1 MSRSAI
7 DISTFASLKAEKEY
21 WLPQVFLPPKDY
33 AFIAAADSALIYSPG
48 GGGKSALLHMLAYE
62 WEDGKNGVLVVQW
75 RPELPATNDNVNVRD
90 AWLNMLFS
98 QMGFSLLEYLITN
111 EKIINQLPNWAA
123 KFLEAF
129 LSKYR
134 PPWFELELL
143 RLMDNASQDG
153 KDWLERYVA
162 DNSNAQKLFSGVPVT
177 RTVSYFLKCLYAMG
191 LSNMVVLID
200 GLESWDVID
209 SEHIFAYITEFLSM
223 LALFEFSKLSFKLA
237 LPLSWRQRLRTAG
250 AVGRRRASEFMLEWT
265 QEELVDIVNRRLA
278 WSAKNPDL
286 SLASLCPNCN
296 LIPWLAEYGGHSPRQ
311 WLSLTAGIVRAY
323 LENEQQPI
331 SLKQW
336 QRLSRQLLPRLR
348 ITADNRIFIGERELT
363 DISSNLH
370 AILHYL
376 YEYDHRICSREELYY
391 RAYRG
396 YHRIPDRL
404 DVNWEPPASWRGT
417 FDMVISRL
425 RKEVEPNPK
434 SPRYIITYRERGIKL
449 EHTE

>member
-1 MSRSAI
+1 MSRSSI
-7 DISTFASLKAEKEY
+7 DISAFASLKAEKEP
-21 WLPQVFLPPKDY
+21 WLPQVFLPPRNY

-62 WEDGKNGVLVVQW
+62 WQDGKNGVLVVQW
-75 RPELPATNDNVNVRD
+75 RPELPAADDVNARD

-98 QMGFSLLEYLITN
+98 QMGFSLLEYLIAN
-111 EKIINQLPNWAA
+111 GELINQLPNWAA

-143 RLMDNASQDG
+143 RLMDNASQDAR
-153 KDWLERYVA
+153 DWLERYVA
-162 DNSNAQKLFSGVPVT
+162 EVSNAQKLFSGIPVT
-177 RTVSYFLKCLYAMG
+177 RTVSFFLKCLDTIG

-200 GLESWDVID
+200 GLEGWEATETDYVS
-209 SEHIFAYITEFLSM
+209 AYLTEFLSM
-223 LALFEFSKLSFKLA
+223 LALFEFAELSFKLA

-250 AVGRRRASEFMLEWT
+250 VVSRRRASEFMLEWT
-265 QEELVDIVNRRLA
+265 QEELVEIANRRLT

-286 SLASLCPNCN
+286 SLSSLCPNCN
-296 LIPWLAEYGGHSPRQ
+296 LIPWLTEYGGHSPRQ

-323 LENEQQPI
+323 IENEQQPI

-336 QRLSRQLLPRLR
+336 QRLKRQLLPRLR

-363 DISSNLH
+363 GIASNLR
-370 AILHYL
+370 AVLRYL
-376 YEYDHRICSREELYY
+376 YEHDHRICSREELYY

-404 DVNWEPPASWRGT
+404 DVNWESPASWRGA

-425 RKEVEPNPK
+425 RSELEPDPNHPK
-434 SPRYIITYRERGIKL
+434 YIITYRGQGIKL
-449 EHTE
+449 NHIE